1 MYEIN
6 NLKLEIVQIMPQ
18 VQCTGRILLYNLH
31 YDHKHNTVA
40 HDNQDKRW
48 GIFRVTEKAEI
59 ALVMERYR
67 AGNRMRK
74 EQHSPCRMTDR
85 GWNEK
90 NQSGP

>member
-1 MYEIN
+1 MLFEYRLI
-6 NLKLEIVQIMPQ
+6 LEVFQQ
-18 VQCTGRILLYNLH
+18 LETTTLTGRILLYNLH
-31 YDHKHNTVA
+31 YDHEHNTVA
-40 HDNQDKRW
+40 HDNQAKRW
-48 GIFRVTEKAEI
+48 GIFRVTEEAEI